1 MKKYLQILLFGAL
14 ISICAPLPAQ
24 TARIYDS
31 SGNLP
36 NAQINDIYQDKDGYI
51 WVCSHDGVARFD
63 GTEFTA
69 FRHDKEDPLSLASD
83 LALTVLEDSRGT
95 KWIGTSQGLQIYNSE
110 INNFSQFHLYS
121 PEPHVSDIVE
131 YSNSTTGKNRIFIG
145 TSGRGVIVLD
155 PDTHAQDINLM
166 ENLSQNIY
174 SMYINYMY
182 IDSKGRLWV
191 SSEEGGLSVVSANTC
206 RKLENIFWEEPLKNH
221 QKNISA
227 YAIAEDPIS
236 QNIIICTANDGILVF
251 DASTQVIRRAN
262 SPSAHKAQANAVL
275 YNDIFSDTATRSFLV
290 GLENNGIMSFD
301 IEKEALEEVEL
312 PNTPFDYTN
321 WKIHSLT
328 KDSQGNLWAGA
339 FQKGIMVI
347 PRQIYGIQSRRL
359 SSRGI
364 PGENSGCI
372 TSIIKDET
380 SAVVWAG
387 SDGGGL
393 FSLSPNGRTNFNK
406 DNSGLGNNSV
416 MCIAIDK
423 RGTIWIGT
431 YLGGIFCKTPGG
443 PITAFRENDKFP
455 TDKVASLVYDS
466 KRDVIYAGFFSG
478 GLSTIDANSGK
489 VLNTLNDDRIH
500 WSASLTLDSK
510 DRLWIG
516 ATDGLVKYDIT
527 LHELSSVESK
537 EDYMKGMVLCS
548 CADQDVLWLG
558 TLKGLVR
565 YDTADGSS
573 HCYTRADGLPS
584 NSVYAIQ
591 KDSNGMIWMSTS
603 HGICR
608 LDPETGAVKNYFDYD
623 GLLGNEFRQASTW
636 QDSQGQIFFG
646 GNDGITK
653 INPSAFAK
661 SVAIP
666 PVNFNRFAVMNRNV
680 DYDPDL
686 GKRNIL
692 DKSLSQA
699 SLIKLPHRMN
709 IFSIGFSVLE
719 YTNPAKIH
727 YKYMM
732 EGFDPDWAETNQQ
745 RRHATYTNLRP
756 GRYTFK
762 VRAFYE
768 DNPALYSEKDI
779 DIRIKAPWY
788 LSIWAVLFYT
798 LLALA
803 VAAYI
808 MRVRKARAAAD
819 IQQMRL
825 NMFTNLTHEIRTP
838 LTLVMSPLKTMR
850 ENEQNSKMKDT
861 YNLMYRNCLRI
872 NRIVNQFMDIRKVD
886 EGKMKLNFRET
897 EIVDFIRDI
906 LQSFTSL
913 SQQKN
918 IRMELSTANPGQNL
932 WIDQGNFDKIIFNLL
947 SNAFKNTPEDGTI
960 RVNVG
965 APEKNN
971 GKLSSSISEFVKISV
986 YNSGSHIN
994 EKDLERIFERFYQ
1007 TSPTDANIGSG
1018 VGLNL
1023 TKMLVGLH
1031 HGTIQA
1037 TNVDDGVLFAICIPC
1052 DKKHLSK
1059 EELNVTTH
1067 HQDLYTSKEHQELLT
1082 VQDHEDETV
1091 RIAKSRKTVVFVDDD
1106 NDLLVYVQ
1114 KQLKQ
1119 TFNVLTF
1126 DKASEAWNVIKT
1138 VKPDAV
1144 VTDFTMP
1151 DMKGTELCHNIKT
1164 NPDTALIPVII
1175 LTAQTEEEYMQE
1187 ATDNAADRILLKPIS
1202 IELLSSSIMQTISNR
1217 EKITARQDNSVIFEY
1232 DSIKMNSASDKLVA
1246 RVMETIKKNI
1256 DNSEFSVDALCHEV
1270 GISRVHLNRRLKEL
1284 VGTSPSALIR
1294 SIRLRQAAFLLINN
1308 QVGIAEVAFKVGYS
1322 SLSHFSNSFH
1332 EYYNMSPKEFVAK
1345 YQGVTDE
1352 NILKEITPMF
1362 SHLKDLE

>member
-1 MKKYLQILLFGAL
+1 MFCFSFA
-14 ISICAPLPAQ
+14 SVAQ

-31 SGNLP
+31 AGSLP

-63 GTEFTA
+63 GTEFTS
-69 FRHDKEDPLSLASD
+69 FRHDAKDDTSLASD
-83 LALTVLEDSRGT
+83 LALKVFEDSRGT
-95 KWIGTSQGLQIYNSE
+95 KWIGTSQGLQIYNPD

-121 PEPHVSDIVE
+121 PEPHVSGIVE
-131 YSNSTTGKNRIFIG
+131 FSNSTTSKNRIFIG

-155 PDTHAQDINLM
+155 PDTHAQDISLM
-166 ENLSQNIY
+166 ENISQNLY

-182 IDSKGRLWV
+182 IDSKGRLWL
-191 SSEEGGLSVVSANTC
+191 SSETGGLSVVSANTC
-206 RKLENIFWEEPLKNH
+206 RNLENIHWDGQLSSE
-221 QKNISA
+221 QKSIVA
-227 YAIAEDPIS
+227 YSMAEDPVSHDIV
-236 QNIIICTANDGILVF
+236 ICTANHGILVF
-251 DASTQVIRRAN
+251 DATNQEIRKAA

-275 YNDIFSDTATRSFLV
+275 YNDIFTDEAGQRSFLV
-290 GLENNGIMSFD
+290 GLENNGIMSFN
-301 IEKEALEEVEL
+301 IGKETLEPVEL
-312 PNTPFDYTN
+312 PNTPFDYSS
-321 WKIHSLT
+321 WKVHTLT
-328 KDSQGNLWAGA
+328 KDNQGNLWAGA
-339 FQKGIMVI
+339 FQRGILVI
-347 PRQIYGIQSRRL
+347 PRQIYGFQSRQL
-359 SSRGI
+359 SSRRI
-364 PGENSGCI
+364 PGENSGCV
-372 TSIIKDET
+372 TSIIKDEK

-393 FSLSPNGRTNFNK
+393 FGLSPTGIINFNK

-416 MCIAIDK
+416 MCIALDK
-423 RGTIWIGT
+423 RGTLWIGT
-431 YLGGIFCKTPGG
+431 YLGGIFCKTAGG
-443 PITAFRENDKFP
+443 TISAFKENDKCP
-455 TDKVASLVYDS
+455 TDKVASMAYDS

-478 GLSTIDANSGK
+478 GLITIDAASGK
-489 VLNTLNDDRIH
+489 VLSKMNDDRIH

-548 CADQDVLWLG
+548 CADRDILWIG

-565 YDTADGSS
+565 YNTADGSS
-573 HCYTRADGLPS
+573 RCFSKEDGLPS

-591 KDSNGMIWMSTS
+591 KDNNGIIWLSTSNGL
-603 HGICR
+603 CR
-608 LDPETGAVKNYFDYD
+608 LDPESGAVKNYFAYD

-636 QDSQGQIFFG
+636 QDSLGQIFFG
-646 GNDGITK
+646 GNAGITK

-666 PVNFNRFAVMNRNV
+666 PVNFSRFAVMNRNV
-680 DYDPDL
+680 DYDPEL
-686 GKRNIL
+686 GSRNLL

-727 YKYMM
+727 YSYKM
-732 EGFDPDWAETNQQ
+732 EGFDQEWAETTQA
-745 RRHATYTNLRP
+745 RRHATYTNLAP
-756 GRYTFK
+756 GKYRFRI
-762 VRAFYE
+762 RAFYE
-768 DNPALYSEKDI
+768 DNPSNYSEKSI
-779 DIRIKAPWY
+779 ALKIKAPWY
-788 LSIWAVLFYT
+788 LSWWAVLTYIFM
-798 LLALA
+798 LACLA
-803 VAAYI
+803 TYLQR
-808 MRVRKARAAAD
+808 MRKHKAAAD

-850 ENEQNSKMKDT
+850 ENEPSGKLKDT

-897 EIVDFIRDI
+897 EIVEFIRDI
-906 LQSFTSL
+906 LQSFSAL
-913 SQQKN
+913 GQQKN
-918 IRMELSTANPGQNL
+918 VAMNL
-932 WIDQGNFDKIIFNLL
+932 NTSLPQQMLWVDQGNFDKIIFNLL
-947 SNAFKNTPEDGTI
+947 SNAFKNTPEEGSIDVNISEPIKNYGT
-960 RVNVG
+960 
-965 APEKNN
+965 
-971 GKLSSSISEFVKISV
+971 LSSSIAEYVTIEVS
-986 YNSGSHIN
+986 NTGSHIN
-994 EKDLERIFERFYQ
+994 EKDLEKIFERFYQ
-1007 TSPTDANIGSG
+1007 SSPSDASIGSG

-1023 TKMLVGLH
+1023 TKMLTTLH
-1031 HGTIQA
+1031 HGTVKAQNTA
-1037 TNVDDGVLFAICIPC
+1037 DGVKFTLFLPC

-1059 EELNVTTH
+1059 EELNATTH
-1067 HQDLYTSKEHQELLT
+1067 HKDLYTTREHQELLT

-1091 RIAKSRKTVVFVDDD
+1091 RLAKSRKTVVFVDDD
-1106 NDLLVYVQ
+1106 NDLLVYIQ

-1126 DKASEAWNVIKT
+1126 DKATDAWDIIKT

-1144 VTDFTMP
+1144 VTDLSMP
-1151 DMKGTELCHNIKT
+1151 DMKGTELCHTIKN

-1187 ATDNAADRILLKPIS
+1187 ATDNAADRVLLKPIS
-1202 IELLSSSIMQTISNR
+1202 LELLTSSIMQTISNR

-1232 DSIKMNSASDKLVA
+1232 NSIKMNSASDKLVA

-1332 EYYNMSPKEFVAK
+1332 EYYNMSPKEFVSR

-1352 NILKEITPMF
+1352 NVLKEIVPMF